1 MFNIRECESCLARW
15 LMSLPKKTWRQAA
28 IGQHKARRPPESWA
42 RVEAMLLPWWE
53 QHRAAVLARR
63 SRAT

>member
-1 MFNIRECESCLARW
+1 
-15 LMSLPKKTWRQAA
+15 MSLPKKTWRQERIKEYRASL
-28 IGQHKARRPPESWA
+28 PPASWS